1 MGEADDI
8 DIENI
13 DGEWLNLCQTSTKPI
28 LKEDITFDTMED
40 TKLAENHIIVCG
52 MVENI
57 KYFVMPLRAGYN
69 KEPSPIV
76 ILHDELPTTKQ
87 WAELNTFP

>member
-13 DGEWLNLCQTSTKPI
+13 DGEWLNICPYSTKPI
-28 LKEDITFDTMED
+28 VKEEITYNSMKDT
-40 TKLAENHIIVCG
+40 TLAVNHIIVCG

-57 KYFVMPLRAGYN
+57 KYLVMPLRAGYN
-69 KEPSPIV
+69 RDPSPIV
-76 ILHDELPTTKQ
+76 ILHDELPT
-87 WAELNTFP
+87 